1 MRLGGVVIVRN
12 RWIMLA
18 VLFLARTAMAL
29 QFQTVASTGPFLIG
43 ALAIDFASLGLL
55 IGLYMLPGVVI
66 ALPGGMLGQ
75 RFGAKRVVL
84 AGLAMMAI
92 GGVMMGLG
100 SSFAMATAG
109 RVISGTGAV
118 LVTVLI
124 SKMVTDWF
132 AGREIVTAMSIAVVS
147 WPFGLAVGLVIYG
160 GLATASGWRAVMHF
174 GALAALAAF
183 ALVALIYRDPPDIA
197 GASSSGF
204 RVGLTRR
211 EWLLILVA
219 GSIWGLFNVAY
230 IVLISFAP
238 DLFTARGYSLT
249 EASSIVS
256 IIGWVLIPLI
266 PLTGMLIERVGRPSA
281 FMAGGF
287 LVAAVAAAALPFTN
301 SPAIVLGVVA
311 LAIGVPAGLIMA
323 LPAQV
328 LRLESRAGGMGVF
341 FTCYYVAMAVLP
353 GAAGLA
359 RDLSGSAAAPA
370 LFAAA
375 MTLLCALALMLFHAA
390 KQVKET

>member
-1 MRLGGVVIVRN
+1 VIEN
-12 RWIMLA
+12 RWLILF

-29 QFQTVASTGPFLIG
+29 QFQTVASTGPFLID
-43 ALAIDFASLGLL
+43 ALSIDFAALGLL

-66 ALPGGMLGQ
+66 ALPGGLLGQ

-84 AGLAMMAI
+84 AGLALMAI
-92 GGVMMGLG
+92 GGGMMGLG
-100 SSFAMATAG
+100 SSFAVAAAG
-109 RVISGTGAV
+109 RIVSGTGAV
-118 LVTVLI
+118 LLTVLI

-132 AGREIVTAMSIAVVS
+132 AGREIVTAMSIVIVS
-147 WPFGLAVGLVIYG
+147 WPFGLAVGLVTYG
-160 GLATASGWRAVMHF
+160 ALATASGWRAVMWF
-174 GALAALAAF
+174 GAFAALAAF
-183 ALVALIYRDPPDIA
+183 ALVALAYRDPPGIA
-197 GASSSGF
+197 GASPGGF

-211 EWLLILVA
+211 EWLLVLIA

-238 DLFTARGYSLT
+238 DLFTARGYSLAA
-249 EASSIVS
+249 ASSIVS

-266 PLTGMLIERVGRPSA
+266 PFTGMVVERIGRSSA

-287 LVAAVAAAALPFTN
+287 LAAALSASVLPFT
-301 SPAIVLGVVA
+301 SAPTVALAVVA
-311 LAIGVPAGLIMA
+311 FAIGVPAGLIMA

-328 LRLESRAGGMGVF
+328 LRPESRAGGMGVY
-341 FTCYYVAMAVLP
+341 FTCYYVAMALLP

-375 MTLLCALALMLFHAA
+375 MMLLCIAALLSFIAA
-390 KQVKET
+390 ERAPPR

>member
-1 MRLGGVVIVRN
+1 VIEN
-12 RWIMLA
+12 RWLILA
-18 VLFLARTAMAL
+18 ALFLARTAMAL
-29 QFQTVASTGPFLIG
+29 QFQTVASTGPFLID

-84 AGLAMMAI
+84 AGLAMMAL
-92 GGVMMGLG
+92 GGALMGLG
-100 SSFAMATAG
+100 SSFAMAAAG
-109 RVISGTGAV
+109 RIVSGTGAV
-118 LVTVLI
+118 LLTVLI

-132 AGREIVTAMSIAVVS
+132 AGREIVTAMSIVIVS
-147 WPFGLAVGLVIYG
+147 WPFGLAVGLVTYG
-160 GLATASGWRAVMHF
+160 ALATASGWRAVMYL
-174 GALAALAAF
+174 GAAAAVAAF
-183 ALVALIYRDPPDIA
+183 ALVALAYRDPPGIA
-197 GASSSGF
+197 GASPGGF
-204 RVGLTRR
+204 RIGLTRR
-211 EWLLILVA
+211 EWLLVLIA

-238 DLFTARGYSLT
+238 DLFTARGYSLA

-266 PLTGMLIERVGRPSA
+266 PFTGMLVERIGRSAA
-281 FMAGGF
+281 FMTGGF
-287 LVAAVAAAALPFTN
+287 LAAAVSASVLPFT
-301 SPAIVLGVVA
+301 SVPTVA
-311 LAIGVPAGLIMA
+311 LAVVAVGIGVPAGLIMA

-328 LRLESRAGGMGVF
+328 LRPESRAGGMGVY
-341 FTCYYVAMAVLP
+341 FTCYYVAMALLP

-375 MTLLCALALMLFHAA
+375 MMLLCIVALLSFNATERAMRR
-390 KQVKET
+390 

>member
-1 MRLGGVVIVRN
+1 VVGN
-12 RWIMLA
+12 RWLILF

-29 QFQTVASTGPFLIG
+29 QFQTVASTGAFLID

-84 AGLAMMAI
+84 VGLLLMAI
-92 GGVMMGLG
+92 GGALIGFG
-100 SSFAMATAG
+100 SSFAMAATG
-109 RVISGTGAV
+109 RIVSGTGAV
-118 LVTVLI
+118 LLTVLI

-132 AGREIVTAMSIAVVS
+132 AGREIVTAMSIVIVS
-147 WPFGLAVGLVIYG
+147 WPFGLAVGLMTYG
-160 GLATASGWRAVMHF
+160 AIATGSGWRAVMYF
-174 GALAALAAF
+174 GALAATAAI
-183 ALVALIYRDPPDIA
+183 ALVALLYRDPPGVA
-197 GASSSGF
+197 GAASSGF

-211 EWLLILVA
+211 EWRLALIA

-238 DLFTARGYSLT
+238 DLFTARGYSLA

-266 PLTGMLIERVGRPSA
+266 PFTGVLVERIGWPNVFML
-281 FMAGGF
+281 GG
-287 LVAAVAAAALPFTN
+287 LLVAAAAASALPFVNT
-301 SPAIVLGVVA
+301 PLFAFAVLAVG
-311 LAIGVPAGLIMA
+311 IGVPAGLIMS

-328 LRLESRAGGMGVF
+328 LRPESRGGGMGVF
-341 FTCYYVAMAVLP
+341 FTCYYVAMAILP

-375 MTLLCALALMLFHAA
+375 MTLLCVVGLMLFHAA
-390 KQVKET
+390 RQAKQ